1 MCREMR
7 RKDSTL
13 STFGTRIVEIDS
25 VEPHPDADAIE
36 IAMVGRYRSIVRK
49 DAGLKA
55 GSRVA
60 YVQEA
65 SLLPDYLL
73 KRLGLWNA
81 ELGQGKLGGPGYNR
95 VSPMRLRGVFSQGIC
110 ISTEGCINDPDLVW
124 IDGETERYAARV
136 GDDLSEQ
143 LGIVKWVPI
152 VPPELLGDVFPA
164 EQRLTVDFDV
174 EDVKGY
180 PDVFAEGEE
189 VEFRE
194 KLHGVF
200 TGVSVVPFEDSIPEA
215 FGTRKNV
222 LLYSKGLGAQGMAFA
237 DTADNRG
244 SIYVRSTEALRRRIE
259 ELALDLD
266 APLAIMGETFG
277 PGVQDLHYGGALQF
291 RIFAACRG
299 YRGDH
304 EYLGADELADLAAQL
319 DVEMVPVLYRGPFSW
334 EALEEHTNGATALG
348 GRHVREGV
356 VVTPVVERKDMR
368 LGRVALKSVSEKYLL
383 RKGGTEYS

>member
-1 MCREMR
+1 M
-7 RKDSTL
+7 

-36 IAMVGRYRSIVRK
+36 IVMVGRYRSIVRK

-65 SLLPDYLL
+65 SLLPEYLL
-73 KRLGLWNA
+73 KRLGLWNE

-110 ISTEGCINDPDLVW
+110 MPALADADDPALVW
-124 IDGETERYAARV
+124 IEGESERFSARL
-136 GDDLSEQ
+136 GDDLAGP
-143 LGIVKWVPI
+143 LGIEKWVPI

-174 EDVKGY
+174 EDVKAY
-180 PDVFAEGEE
+180 PDVIAPGEE

-200 TGVSVVPFEDSIPEA
+200 TGVSVVPVVDAIPEA
-215 FGTRKNV
+215 FGSRKNV

-237 DTADNRG
+237 DTEENRT
-244 SIYVRSTEALRRRIE
+244 SIYVRSTETLRRRIE
-259 ELALDLD
+259 ELAFDLYE
-266 APLAIMGETFG
+266 PLTVMGETFG

-291 RIFAACRG
+291 RIFAACSG

-304 EYLGADELADLAAQL
+304 RYFDADDLSTLAKDLGA
-319 DVEMVPVLYRGPFSW
+319 EMVPVLYRGPFSW
-334 EALEEHTNGATALG
+334 DALEEHTNGATALG
-348 GRHVREGV
+348 GKHVREGV
-356 VVTPVVERKDMR
+356 VVTPVVERKDLR

>member
-1 MCREMR
+1 M
-7 RKDSTL
+7 
-13 STFGTRIVEIDS
+13 STFGTRVVTIDS

-49 DAGLKA
+49 DAGLTA

-65 SLLPDYLL
+65 SLLPEYLL
-73 KRLGLWNA
+73 KRLGMWNE

-110 ISTEGCINDPDLVW
+110 IPATSDETDPDLVW
-124 IDGETERYAARV
+124 IDGESARFFAKV
-136 GDDLSEQ
+136 GDDLSRE
-143 LGIVKWVPI
+143 LGIEKWVPI
-152 VPPELLGDVFPA
+152 VPPELMGDVFPA

-174 EDVKGY
+174 EDIKAY
-180 PDVFAEGEE
+180 PNVIVPGEE

-200 TGVSVVPFEDSIPEA
+200 TGVSIVPVVDAIPEA
-215 FGTRKNV
+215 FGSLKNV

-237 DTADNRG
+237 DTPGNAG
-244 SIYVRSTEALRRRIE
+244 SVYVRSTEALRRRID
-259 ELALDLD
+259 ELALVLD
-266 APLAIMGETFG
+266 EPLAVMGETFG
-277 PGVQDLHYGGALQF
+277 PGVQDLHYGGKLQF

-304 EYLGADELADLAAQL
+304 RYLNADELAFLAKDLG
-319 DVEMVPVLYRGPFSW
+319 VEIVPVLYRGPFSW
-334 EALEEHTNGATALG
+334 EALEEHTNGVTALG
-348 GRHVREGV
+348 GKHVREGV
-356 VVTPVVERKDMR
+356 VVTPVTERKDLR

-383 RKGGTEYS
+383 RKGGTEFS

>member
-1 MCREMR
+1 M
-7 RKDSTL
+7 
-13 STFGTRIVEIDS
+13 STFGTRIVEIAS
-25 VEPHPDADAIE
+25 VEPHPDADSIE
-36 IAMVGRYRSIVRK
+36 IVTVGRYRSIVRK

-65 SLLPDYLL
+65 SLIPEYLL
-73 KRLGLWNA
+73 KRLGLWND

-110 ISTEGCINDPDLVW
+110 MPALADADDPALVW
-124 IDGETERYAARV
+124 IEGESERFSARV
-136 GDDLSEQ
+136 GDDLADR
-143 LGIVKWVPI
+143 LGIRKWVPI

-174 EDVKGY
+174 EDVKAY
-180 PDVFAEGEE
+180 PDVIKPGEE

-200 TGVSVVPFEDSIPEA
+200 TGVSLVPVVDALPEA
-215 FGTRKNV
+215 FGARKNV

-237 DTADNRG
+237 DTEENRT
-244 SIYVRSTEALRRRIE
+244 SIYVRSTETLRQRIE
-259 ELALDLD
+259 ELAFDLD
-266 APLAIMGETFG
+266 EPLTVMGETFG

-291 RIFAACRG
+291 RVFAACRG

-304 EYLGADELADLAAQL
+304 RYLDADALGALAKELG
-319 DVEMVPVLYRGPFSW
+319 VELVPVLYRGPFSW
-334 EALEEHTNGATALG
+334 EALEQYTNGATALG
-348 GRHVREGV
+348 GKHVREGV
-356 VVTPVVERKDMR
+356 VVTPVVERKDLR

-383 RKGGTEYS
+383 RKGGTEYG

>member
-1 MCREMR
+1 M
-7 RKDSTL
+7 

-25 VEPHPDADAIE
+25 VAPHPDADAIE
-36 IAMVGRYRSIVRK
+36 IVMVGRYRSIVRK

-65 SLLPDYLL
+65 SLLPEYLL
-73 KRLGLWNA
+73 KRLGLWNE

-110 ISTEGCINDPDLVW
+110 MPALSDADDPALVW
-124 IDGETERYAARV
+124 VEGESERFSARL
-136 GDDLSEQ
+136 GDDLADA
-143 LGIVKWVPI
+143 LGICKWVPI

-174 EDVKGY
+174 EDVKAY
-180 PDVFAEGEE
+180 PDVIAVGEE

-200 TGVSVVPFEDSIPEA
+200 TGVSVVPVVDAIPEA
-215 FGTRKNV
+215 FGSRKNV

-237 DTADNRG
+237 DTEENRT
-244 SIYVRSTEALRRRIE
+244 SIYVRSTETLRRRIE
-259 ELALDLD
+259 ELAFDLD
-266 APLAIMGETFG
+266 EPLTVMGETFG

-291 RIFAACRG
+291 RIFAACSG

-304 EYLGADELADLAAQL
+304 RYFNADDLATLAKDL
-319 DVEMVPVLYRGPFSW
+319 GVELVPVLYRGPFSW
-334 EALEEHTNGATALG
+334 EALEEHTNGVTALG
-348 GRHVREGV
+348 GKHVREGV
-356 VVTPVVERKDMR
+356 VVTPVVERKDLR